1 MGYATHDVRTAI
13 NEYINFNNC
22 QLEDCEQLQYV
33 ITKICIHY
41 LKLNGLKFQT
51 VNDVIGILDTVKD
64 DIRQQAKTVIK
75 RPYEDLKI
83 V

>member
-1 MGYATHDVRTAI
+1 MDYAKHDVRNAI
-13 NEYINFNNC
+13 NKYIDFDNC
-22 QLEDCEQLQYV
+22 QVEDCEQLQYV

-51 VNDVIGILDTVKD
+51 INDIVGILDTIKD
-64 DIRQQAKTVIK
+64 DIRQQAKAVIK
-75 RPYEDLKI
+75 KPHEDLKI